1 MIARM
6 LAGVAGPGRPVFL
19 KIVYHGPR
27 ALEEL
32 VRYDPH
38 LVVGI
43 LGGSA
48 GTTFDAFHL
57 LAEAKKYGAKVAL
70 YGRKINNAENQL
82 AFIQFLRLIADG
94 QIGAAEAVRAY
105 HAVLDRLG
113 IRPHRS
119 IEEDL
124 KPQATSM
131 SYGGGSTSVV
141 VPPVPSPSSNG
152 TPSARSAAFSPI
164 SSTASCDCGCGTCDS
179 EGPGVGAAVAVDR
192 DPSGFPVLPGGLP
205 DFSRMDVSQR
215 LAYHRR
221 RLGLGA

>member
-27 ALEEL
+27 AMEEL

-48 GTTFDAFHL
+48 GTTFDAFQL
-57 LAEAKKYGAKVAL
+57 LAEAKRYGAKVAL

-94 QIGAAEAVRAY
+94 QIGAVEAVQGVPRGAGEAR
-105 HAVLDRLG
+105 HPAAPSAGRRPPADDRLDELRRVP
-113 IRPHRS
+113 RPR
-119 IEEDL
+119 
-124 KPQATSM
+124 
-131 SYGGGSTSVV
+131 VV
-141 VPPVPSPSSNG
+141 VPP
-152 TPSARSAAFSPI
+152 TPAVSEEAA
-164 SSTASCDCGCGTCDS
+164 TAD
-179 EGPGVGAAVAVDR
+179 A
-192 DPSGFPVLPGGLP
+192 
-205 DFSRMDVSQR
+205 
-215 LAYHRR
+215 
-221 RLGLGA
+221 